1 MAFYSKN
8 QPYNFF
14 TISSSVSNHIKT
26 GKTGEDIA
34 YSFLAANGH
43 IILERN
49 WRYRHLEIDIISETT
64 DFIVFT
70 EVKTRNIKNITEPW
84 RAVNKKKQ
92 LLLIR
97 AANVYILRKKTT
109 KEVRFDIISIIIH
122 PSGEPEL
129 EYIQDAFTALK

>member
-1 MAFYSKN
+1 MAFFQK
-8 QPYNFF
+8 PI
-14 TISSSVSNHIKT
+14 TISDSVSNHIKT
-26 GKTGEDIA
+26 GKTGEDTA
-34 YSFLAANGH
+34 CTYLAANGH

-64 DFIVFT
+64 DFIIFT
-70 EVKTRNIKNITEPW
+70 EVKTRSINNITEPW

-97 AANVYILRKKTT
+97 AANVYILRKKIK

-122 PSGEPEL
+122 PSGETEL
-129 EYIQDAFTALK
+129 EYIPDAFTTLK